1 MSDELRLIPETPV
14 SRFEN
19 HVQTVLQGLIV
30 LLVGWLGYTTNNL
43 QVEVAKL
50 RTEQAIT
57 SVEIAR
63 LRDSG
68 ADRYTS
74 TQARAEFNQ
83 IMLEIRSL
91 DKRTTKLELVTN
103 KD

>member
-1 MSDELRLIPETPV
+1 MSDEPSVTQAV

-19 HVQTVLQGLIV
+19 HVQTGLQALIV

-57 SVEIAR
+57 SVEIVR
-63 LRDSG
+63 LRDSS

-74 TQARAEFNQ
+74 TQAQDEFK
-83 IMLEIRSL
+83 SL
-91 DKRTTKLELVTN
+91 RQELRDIDKRMTSLEVKVN
-103 KD
+103 KN